1 LITADDIRQ
10 RFQEADLQAIT
21 GGDESVITRAINS
34 ARIWLQAALGARGME
49 LNEEN
54 EVQREIIVK
63 RTLYELYAYSQDW
76 EVAKANREE
85 AEQML
90 LAMLGE
96 VGESRPSTPIV
107 KVVRPEPDW
116 HGFK

>member
-21 GGDESVITRAINS
+21 GGDESVITRAVNS

-54 EVQREIIVK
+54 EVQREIIIK
-63 RTLYELYAYSQDW
+63 RTLYELYATLKTGKSQRLTGKKRNKCSLRCLVKLERVDL
-76 EVAKANREE
+76 
-85 AEQML
+85 QL
-90 LAMLGE
+90 
-96 VGESRPSTPIV
+96 PS
-107 KVVRPEPDW
+107 
-116 HGFK
+116 